1 VRPWVSSI
9 RDHVRIQKSSPPI
22 KTFLSTNTA
31 IHLSRHRMLICLK
44 HHSVRPGDGRR
55 WPELMHLL
63 LTAGAQRS
71 LSRLQEQSRYSLS
84 ILFSHYF
91 EPKKSLRISSR
102 FPCFLG
108 FHSGSVWLS

>member
-1 VRPWVSSI
+1 MIRLTFHSSGPAT
-9 RDHVRIQKSSPPI
+9 QAAEFK
-22 KTFLSTNTA
+22 
-31 IHLSRHRMLICLK
+31 
-44 HHSVRPGDGRR
+44 R